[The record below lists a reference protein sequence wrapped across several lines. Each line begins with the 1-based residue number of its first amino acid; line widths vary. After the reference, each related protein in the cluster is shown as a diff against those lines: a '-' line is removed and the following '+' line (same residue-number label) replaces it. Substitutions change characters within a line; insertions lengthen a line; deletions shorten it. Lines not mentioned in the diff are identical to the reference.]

1 MSYHDDDFR
10 FYRVL
15 SGHIPDVGRCTTQVE
30 LVGDRLVLRPDT
42 TSWFEIPL
50 DYPAARC
57 LLDAL
62 TGDTP
67 GIVHARHPQHGAT
80 TVAVALHG
88 PTASLRVENTSKGT
102 LHVVFD
108 ETQLPELIM
117 HLEDGLEEGRTY
129 AYLIQCLHVVSYVSM
144 PTAEIGLA
152 HFAAALREPEARQ
165 RGRRPT
171 PV

>member
-1 MSYHDDDFR
+1 MSSHNESGIR

-15 SGHIPDVGRCTTQVE
+15 PAHAPGVGRCTAQVE
-30 LVGDRLVLRPDT
+30 LVGDQLVLRPDT
-42 TSWFEIPL
+42 TTWFEIPL
-50 DYPAARC
+50 DHAAAHC

-67 GIVHARHPQHGAT
+67 GIVRARHPQNGAT

-88 PTASLRVENTSKGT
+88 ATASLRVENASRGT

-117 HLEDGLEEGRTY
+117 HLEDG
-129 AYLIQCLHVVSYVSM
+129 
-144 PTAEIGLA
+144 
-152 HFAAALREPEARQ
+152 AAWLPR
-165 RGRRPT
+165 
-171 PV
+171 